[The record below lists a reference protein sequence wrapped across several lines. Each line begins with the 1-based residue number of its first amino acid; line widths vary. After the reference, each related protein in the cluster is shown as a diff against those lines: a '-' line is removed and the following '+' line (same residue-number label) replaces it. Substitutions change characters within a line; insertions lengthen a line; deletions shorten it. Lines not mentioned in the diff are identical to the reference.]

1 MERDGG
7 DQSGAGKANPHPT
20 SLPVH
25 KHTSASLQPT
35 LNELVTSREVF
46 EQILIIDIVDLHDH
60 VIKTLEQPLIQRQ
73 SQHRQNV
80 RDTGFLQ
87 GFFTAQCE

>member
-1 MERDGG
+1 MPQQ
-7 DQSGAGKANPHPT
+7 QSRARKASDHPA

-25 KHTSASLQPT
+25 KYTSTSLQPA
-35 LNELVTSREVF
+35 LNELITSRKMF

-60 VIKTLEQPLIQRQ
+60 VIKPLEQPLVQWQ
-73 SQHRQNV
+73 SQHRQDM
-80 RDTGFLQ
+80 RDAGCLQ